1 MRASR
6 DGRERFAVASRLAGL
21 PTGAKLFL
29 ILSAALLPL
38 AIIAVVATLQANRT
52 ADEEVRAQLRVAAAE
67 SARALGIELIGDMTA
82 LRVAL
87 NALDPDSGDAPSCAR
102 AHGVFAQQQ
111 IGRASGRER
120 VCQCV

>member
-38 AIIAVVATLQANRT
+38 AIIAVVATLQTNRT

-67 SARALGIELIGDMTA
+67 RARAPRIAPIGDMTA
-82 LRVAL
+82 LRGAP
-87 NALDPDSGDAPSCAR
+87 NAPAHDSVPPPPSPPPP
-102 AHGVFAQQQ
+102 
-111 IGRASGRER
+111 
-120 VCQCV
+120 